1 MKKEYPL
8 IFAVGFI
15 VLAYILD
22 AVTKPL
28 SLSLTTPYHYFTP
41 SIISLYP
48 FTTVSIVL
56 KAIALIITPPLL
68 LSRFGL
74 RKLTTGIILFILSVL
89 VQLYALQDIVSRSYA
104 VPLEWSLALA
114 LAGAVLLIPTLFF
127 ILLGLFEKPKTAET
141 KRV

>member
-8 IFAVGFI
+8 IFASGF
-15 VLAYILD
+15 VLLAYILD
-22 AVTKPL
+22 AVAKPL

-41 SIISLYP
+41 ATISLYP

-56 KAIALIITPPLL
+56 KSIAFIIIPPLL

-89 VQLYALQDIVSRSYA
+89 IQLYALQDVVSKSFV
-104 VPLEWSLALA
+104 VPLEWSLAFA
-114 LAGAVLLIPTLFF
+114 LSGAVLLLPS
-127 ILLGLFEKPKTAET
+127 LLYVLIGLFEKPRLHQK
-141 KRV
+141 